1 MIFQHCMK
9 VNFKNLLAE
18 ASQNF
23 TDPSAWLKKKKK
35 LNVLKHYAFIEHF
48 LLSLS
53 DK

>member
-35 LNVLKHYAFIEHF
+35 IKCVKTLCIYRPFSAFIE
-48 LLSLS
+48 
-53 DK
+53 